1 MTQAKKVLVIED
13 NEQNMYLM
21 QFLLE
26 KQGFEVVAASD
37 GFQGAAA
44 AAREKPDIILLD
56 IQLPEM
62 DGYEVARKLRSNA
75 DLAETPIIA
84 VTSHA
89 MVGDRAKCISA
100 GATDYVEKPID
111 PEGLVERIRGHLKET
126 NHQEEG
132 EEQ

>member
-1 MTQAKKVLVIED
+1 MSTEKKVLVIED

-26 KQGFEVVAASD
+26 KHGYTVITAND
-37 GFQGAAA
+37 GLQGAEA

-75 DLAETPIIA
+75 NLAETPIIA

-111 PEGLVERIRGHLKET
+111 PEGLVERIRAQLKDT
-126 NHQEEG
+126 NHKEG
-132 EEQ
+132 ET